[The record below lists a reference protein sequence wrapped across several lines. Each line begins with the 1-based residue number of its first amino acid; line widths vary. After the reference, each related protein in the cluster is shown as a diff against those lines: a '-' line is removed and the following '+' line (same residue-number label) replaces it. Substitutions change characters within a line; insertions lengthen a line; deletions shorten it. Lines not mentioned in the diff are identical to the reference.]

1 MQRNNLLGGQD
12 IEKSALEVEDDMQ
25 NLNLITNERKEAT
38 LNKKAIFPKWNKMT
52 MFGRFEKIN
61 FNLIDAITLI

>member
-38 LNKKAIFPKWNKMT
+38 LNKKAIFPMWNKMA

>member
-38 LNKKAIFPKWNKMT
+38 LNKKAIFPM
-52 MFGRFEKIN
+52 
-61 FNLIDAITLI
+61 